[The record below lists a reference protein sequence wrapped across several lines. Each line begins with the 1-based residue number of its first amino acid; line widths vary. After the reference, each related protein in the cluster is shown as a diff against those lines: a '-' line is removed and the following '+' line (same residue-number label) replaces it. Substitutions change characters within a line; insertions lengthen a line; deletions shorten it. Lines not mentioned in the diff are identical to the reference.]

1 MDSNH
6 INKEFENLWHKSH
19 PKKAIEE
26 KEAAWEKFNQE
37 VFKEKKVQKTPY
49 YKYAIAAS
57 LLILIGVTGLL
68 PYLSNETSTS
78 TPLLAET
85 NIIKNPTT
93 SLKLVYLP
101 DSSQIELAAQ
111 AEISYAKD
119 FKQNR
124 KVHLKGEA
132 FFNVTKDKAHPFQ
145 VDYKQTTTT
154 VLGTSFRISSPIKN
168 KTQVDLYEGSIQMNV
183 EGSAKNWLIAPG
195 ESFIAEDDQVK
206 IIAFNLFKEFKNAPL
221 HELINYIETNYQYKV
236 EFQSDKI
243 NKNITLKIKKRES
256 LDHVIQV
263 LAQVYN
269 LDYHIDHQQKRITFQ
284 S

>member
-19 PKKAIEE
+19 PKKATEE

-37 VFKEKKVQKTPY
+37 VFKEKKAHKTPY

-68 PYLSNETSTS
+68 PYLSNENSNSTQ
-78 TPLLAET
+78 LLAET
-85 NIIKNPTT
+85 NIVKNPTT

-101 DSSQIELAAQ
+101 DSSQIELASQ

-124 KVHLKGEA
+124 KVRLKGEA

-145 VDYKQTTTT
+145 DDYEQTTTT

-168 KTQVDLYEGSIQMNV
+168 KTL
-183 EGSAKNWLIAPG
+183 
-195 ESFIAEDDQVK
+195 
-206 IIAFNLFKEFKNAPL
+206 
-221 HELINYIETNYQYKV
+221 
-236 EFQSDKI
+236 
-243 NKNITLKIKKRES
+243 LKIG
-256 LDHVIQV
+256 
-263 LAQVYN
+263 
-269 LDYHIDHQQKRITFQ
+269 
-284 S
+284 

>member
-1 MDSNH
+1 MEPNYTD
-6 INKEFENLWHKSH
+6 KELEDLWQKSH

-26 KEAAWEKFNQE
+26 KEAAWKKFNQE
-37 VFKEKKVQKTPY
+37 VFKKKNAQKTPY

-68 PYLSNETSTS
+68 PYLSNKNSNSTQ
-78 TPLLAET
+78 LLAET

-132 FFNVTKDKAHPFQ
+132 FFNVTKDKEHPFQ

-195 ESFIAEDDQVK
+195 ESFITEDDQVK

-256 LDHVIQV
+256 LDHVVQV

-269 LDYHIDHQQKRITFQ
+269 LDYHIDHQQKRIIFQ